1 MFVIFGDK
9 HRTEPVADGVR
20 VTRSCPKCTQTTEF
34 AERVVSKQFRLYF
47 VEMFTH
53 GTHHVLECSSCGT
66 AFVTDE
72 VKGKAAVNDH
82 EGTVFGHLQT
92 AVNRGKQAIE
102 DGTVAEALGRAET
115 EANRAIGAASET
127 LGAFFG
133 SLMPSDR
140 DEKKK

>member
-9 HRTEPVADGVR
+9 HRTEPVPDGLR
-20 VTRSCPKCTQTTEF
+20 VTRPCPKCEQT
-34 AERVVSKQFRLYF
+34 AELQERIVSKQFRLYF

-53 GTHHVLECSSCGT
+53 GTHHVLECSACGT

-72 VKGKAAVNDH
+72 VKDKEAVNDH
-82 EGTVFGHLQT
+82 DGTVFGHLQS

-127 LGAFFG
+127 LGSFVSSFLSNG
-133 SLMPSDR
+133 N
-140 DEKKK
+140 EKKK